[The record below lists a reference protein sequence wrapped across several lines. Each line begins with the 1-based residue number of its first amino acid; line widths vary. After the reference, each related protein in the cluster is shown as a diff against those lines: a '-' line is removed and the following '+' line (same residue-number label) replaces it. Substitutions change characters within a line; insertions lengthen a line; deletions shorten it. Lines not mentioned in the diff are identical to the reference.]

1 MVVSSFKL
9 MVLVCTQGG
18 FFWSVQV
25 GLSSLEMESL
35 ELRVKILSE
44 KAKLPE
50 RATSGSAGYDLFAA
64 HDAVIPGR
72 SQALVG
78 TDVAIAVPEGH
89 YGRIAPRSG
98 LALKHFVDVG
108 AGVIDPDYRGKVG
121 VVLFNHSKYAFV
133 VNCGDRIAQLII
145 EKIVVPPVVSVQDLD
160 ETARG
165 DGGFGSTGIQNFLL
179 HPPC

>member
-1 MVVSSFKL
+1 
-9 MVLVCTQGG
+9 
-18 FFWSVQV
+18 
-25 GLSSLEMESL
+25 MESL

-72 SQALVG
+72 SQALVS

-98 LALKHFVDVG
+98 LALKHFLDVG
-108 AGVIDPDYRGKVG
+108 A
-121 VVLFNHSKYAFV
+121 A
-133 VNCGDRIAQLII
+133 
-145 EKIVVPPVVSVQDLD
+145 
-160 ETARG
+160 
-165 DGGFGSTGIQNFLL
+165 
-179 HPPC
+179 